1 MDNLMTKKMKKN
13 KLYII
18 LGFAVLTCV
27 SACKKTD
34 LYPYNEIEVTQ
45 SFKTIK
51 DAQAWDA
58 GIMAQFRKVHYDDF
72 RIYQDLAA
80 DQLNA
85 VLDNGNNGGNPH
97 RWDASFNNTDGALL
111 DIWSGYYEAI
121 ANTNVAIEGYA
132 TVPTSTSEEQAAL
145 NKCYGDAYLARAYF
159 YHCLVLRWAK
169 PYEIATAASNPGVP
183 LVLKYDIKALPARAS
198 VQAVYT
204 QIIDDLS
211 KAQTLLAGINT
222 GSTAASRAVFSM
234 DAAKALEARVK
245 LSMHDNAAAYSAAN
259 SLISSG
265 KYPLINSQAAFTAY
279 WTNDTYS
286 ESILQLAVNPMELP
300 DVRDV
305 YLNFIPSNSKYNPRF
320 IPSQW
325 VVDRFSA
332 DDIRKSTYFK
342 QLPVVVQGIDYPNTW
357 CITKYPGNPELF
369 TSQYSNYAN
378 AVKTF
383 RIGEIYCIAAEA
395 AAADGN
401 DGNALTAI
409 NALRNA
415 RGLTGLSSSGT
426 VLMSDIKEERT
437 RELAFEGVRLY
448 DLARWHSGFTR
459 RAPQNPDMLVQ
470 GSNYFTLSIAADAQ
484 KFQWGIPANDMLINK
499 NLVQNPGW

>member
-18 LGFAVLTCV
+18 LGFAVLTSI

-34 LYPYNEIEVTQ
+34 LYPYNEIEITQ

-51 DAQAWDA
+51 DAQTWDA
-58 GIMAQFRKVHYDDF
+58 GIMAQFRKVQYGNF
-72 RIYQDLAA
+72 ITYQDLAA

-85 VLDNGNNGGNPH
+85 VLDYGNNGGNPH
-97 RWDASFNNTDGALL
+97 RWDASFNNTDGTILA
-111 DIWSGYYEAI
+111 IWSGYYQAI
-121 ANTNVAIEGYA
+121 ANTNVAIDGY
-132 TVPTSTSEEQAAL
+132 TTIPTATSEEQAAL

-159 YHCLVLRWAK
+159 YHSLVLRWAK
-169 PYEIATAASNPGVP
+169 PYETTTAATNPGVP
-183 LVLKYDIKALPARAS
+183 LVLKYDIKALPPRAS

-204 QIIDDLS
+204 QILDDIA

-222 GSTAASRAVFSM
+222 GSTATSRAMFSIE
-234 DAAKALEARVK
+234 AAKALEARVK
-245 LSMHDNAAAYSAAN
+245 LCMHDNAGAYSAAN

-279 WTNDTYS
+279 WTNDTYG
-286 ESILQLAVNPMELP
+286 ESILQLAINPMELP
-300 DVRDV
+300 DVTEK
-305 YLNFIPSNSKYNPRF
+305 YLNFVPSTSKYNPPF
-320 IPSQW
+320 VPSQW
-325 VVDRFSA
+325 VVDMFSA
-332 DDIRKSTYFK
+332 TDIRKGSYFK
-342 QLPVVVQGIDYPNTW
+342 QLPVVVQGIDYPNIW
-357 CITKYPGNPELF
+357 CIVKYPGNPELF
-369 TSQYSNYAN
+369 TSPNSNYAN

-383 RIGEIYCIAAEA
+383 RIGEMYCIAAEA

-409 NALRNA
+409 NALRTA
-415 RGLTGLSSSGT
+415 RGLTPVSSAGAAL
-426 VLMSDIKEERT
+426 VSDIREERT
-437 RELAFEGVRLY
+437 RELAFEGFRLY

-459 RAPQNPDMLVQ
+459 RAPQNPNMLVQ
-470 GSNYFTLSIAADAQ
+470 GSNYSTLSIAADAA